1 MQQHLPV
8 GGLGPD
14 AEDVAAMRAANWTPS
29 VRYWR
34 QKHDEA
40 RAEIARLQS
49 RLQAMTE
56 NAERLALGLEEA
68 QYDNVDWRR
77 ALDDISAHRKLME
90 GK

>member
-1 MQQHLPV
+1 MDGYDDFWERV
-8 GGLGPD
+8 FKEESEID
-14 AEDVAAMRAANWTPS
+14 
-29 VRYWR
+29 
-34 QKHDEA
+34 KA

-77 ALDDISAHRKLME
+77 ALDDIDAHRKLME